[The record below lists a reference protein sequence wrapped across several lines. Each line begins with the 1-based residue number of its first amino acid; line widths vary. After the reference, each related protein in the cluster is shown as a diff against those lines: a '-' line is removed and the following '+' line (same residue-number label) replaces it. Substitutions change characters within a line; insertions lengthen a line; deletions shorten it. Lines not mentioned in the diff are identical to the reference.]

1 MNQFRK
7 LRHLTQTQISLKET
21 RMDVKNDEASNTLE
35 ESEDKENVANANDK
49 GTQEDIIADQ
59 DLQGNLSV

>member
-1 MNQFRK
+1 
-7 LRHLTQTQISLKET
+7 
-21 RMDVKNDEASNTLE
+21 MDVKNDEASNTLE